1 MRHGGKMGRAEVRVE
16 FEPRFC
22 ANHVV
27 DLTAGCSFGCIYC
40 PFSDL
45 SARRRG
51 TMRPIALSLE
61 EVDRLPA
68 PPSVFLSPASD
79 PFAPQAVAGTQALLS
94 HLLPRGTNVG
104 IVTKGVIPDA
114 TLDLLAA
121 YPRQIEGVAIG
132 VTSLDDHRNEVL
144 EPGCPPAM
152 TRLENIDRVAAR
164 GLIGA
169 LRIDPMFPDID
180 DRPES
185 LDRLLD
191 EAARR
196 GANAV
201 TATYVFAWGRYLRQL
216 QKAPLLA
223 ASVPLL
229 DEPAPM
235 EGGTA
240 FSVPLAR
247 KLETYTH
254 LATQARARELYFST
268 CGCKDLRV
276 RDAASFSTRCR
287 NPFFFEPGAI
297 TRSAD
302 CPEQALATPFAQPAG
317 PPSRQRELRE

>member
-1 MRHGGKMGRAEVRVE
+1 MTMGRAGVRVE

-45 SARRRG
+45 AARRRG
-51 TMRPIALSLE
+51 ARHPVALAMDHL
-61 EVDRLPA
+61 DQLPA
-68 PPSVFLSPASD
+68 PASVFLSPASD
-79 PFAPQAVAGTQALLS
+79 PFAPQAAAGTHALLT

-104 IVTKGVIPDA
+104 ILTKGVIPDA

-132 VTSLDDHRNEVL
+132 VTSLDDGRNAVL
-144 EPGCPPAM
+144 EPGCPPAHA
-152 TRLENIDRVAAR
+152 RLANLDRIAER

-169 LRIDPMFPDID
+169 IRIDPMFPDVD

-191 EAARR
+191 EATARD
-196 GANAV
+196 AEAV
-201 TATYVFAWGRYLRQL
+201 TATYVFAWGRYLRRL
-216 QKAPLLA
+216 QRQPLTAPAVALLT
-223 ASVPLL
+223 
-229 DEPAPM
+229 EPAPM

-247 KLETYTH
+247 KLETYAY
-254 LATQARARELYFST
+254 LAAQAKSRGLYFNT

-276 RDAASFSTRCR
+276 REAASFSTRCR
-287 NPFFFEPGAI
+287 NPLFFEPGAI
-297 TRSAD
+297 TRSAG
-302 CPEQALATPFAQPAG
+302 CREQAPAAPFDLPAV
-317 PPSRQRELRE
+317 PPSQPPALRG

>member
-1 MRHGGKMGRAEVRVE
+1 MTMGRAGVRVE

-51 TMRPIALSLE
+51 ATRPIALALDDVE
-61 EVDRLPA
+61 RLPA

-79 PFAPQAVAGTQALLS
+79 PFAPQAAAGTHALLS

-104 IVTKGVIPDA
+104 ILTKGIIPDA

-121 YPRQIEGVAIG
+121 HPNQIEGVAIG
-132 VTSLDDHRNEVL
+132 VTSLDDHRNAVL
-144 EPGCPPAM
+144 EPGCPPAVA
-152 TRLENIDRVAAR
+152 RLGNLDRVAAR

-169 LRIDPMFPDID
+169 LRIDPMFPELD

-185 LDRLLD
+185 LEQLLD
-191 EAARR
+191 EASKRR
-196 GANAV
+196 ANAV
-201 TATYVFAWGRYLRQL
+201 TATYVFAWGRYLHRL
-216 QKAPLLA
+216 AREPLLV

-229 DEPAPM
+229 DEAAPM

-240 FSVPLAR
+240 FSVSLSRKMQTYAYLAS
-247 KLETYTH
+247 
-254 LATQARARELYFST
+254 QARVRGLYFNT

-276 RDAASFSTRCR
+276 REAASFSTRCR
-287 NPFFFEPGAI
+287 NPFFFEPGTA
-297 TRSAD
+297 TRSAG
-302 CPEQALATPFAQPAG
+302 CPEQAPAAPFVPPADPPSQQPALQG
-317 PPSRQRELRE
+317 